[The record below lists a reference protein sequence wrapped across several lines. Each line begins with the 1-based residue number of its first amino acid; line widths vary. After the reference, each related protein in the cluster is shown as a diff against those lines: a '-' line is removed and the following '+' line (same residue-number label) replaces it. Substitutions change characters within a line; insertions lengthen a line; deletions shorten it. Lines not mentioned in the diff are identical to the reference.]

1 MSDDAVEAPV
11 TSTAEEVP
19 AVETNQD
26 AEGVEEEDAGV
37 AEVEED
43 DPRETHTPGS
53 EPFSRATQ
61 MQ

>member
-1 MSDDAVEAPV
+1 MTLVEAPV
-11 TSTAEEVP
+11 TSMAEEVP

-43 DPRETHTPGS
+43 EPPVIHTPGS
-53 EPFSRATQ
+53 GPFSMATRKR
-61 MQ
+61 